1 MGERRKS
8 TRQKSFLRGCIYF
21 NNRRSALDCLV
32 RDISDEGARLIFSDT
47 VAIPDVVDLYIPQK
61 EQTLRAHVEWRQGE
75 EAGVAF
81 VQEGHASASP
91 LLSDVV
97 ELNDRVRKL
106 ETEVVSLRRML
117 KRLKAEVAGDGDT
130 EAA

>member
-21 NNRRSALDCLV
+21 NNRRSAMDCLI

-47 VAIPDVVDLYIPQK
+47 VAIPDVVDLYIPNK
-61 EQTLRAHVEWRQGE
+61 EQTQRAHVEWRQGE

-81 VQEGHASASP
+81 LPAGRAPAAP
-91 LLSDVV
+91 LLIDVV
-97 ELNDRVRKL
+97 ELSDRVRKL
-106 ETEVVSLRRML
+106 ETEVTALRRML
-117 KRLKAEVAGDGDT
+117 KRLKSEVAGDADP